1 MKVEE
6 YAEHLIRVIRYETR
20 QGRYATAQILASQL
34 AEILQGMTETQD
46 KKRKDEATV
55 RALSLVRKV
64 EIGGAQVIA

>member
-1 MKVEE
+1 
-6 YAEHLIRVIRYETR
+6 
-20 QGRYATAQILASQL
+20 
-34 AEILQGMTETQD
+34 MTETQD